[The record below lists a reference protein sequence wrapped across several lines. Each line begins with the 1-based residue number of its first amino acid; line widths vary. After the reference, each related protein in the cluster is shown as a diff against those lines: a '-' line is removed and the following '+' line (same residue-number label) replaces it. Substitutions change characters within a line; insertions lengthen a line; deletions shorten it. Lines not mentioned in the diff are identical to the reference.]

1 MKHRVA
7 FVFLSL
13 LSVGAVGRD
22 EYSASMASQA
32 DAKRGAALF
41 APCASCHGLDGAG
54 DAAGSTPRIAGQHYP
69 VLVKQL
75 SDFRAGKRRDFR
87 MDDPADRHHLAGP
100 QDIADVAAHVSRL
113 PFAGE
118 QGTGDGSRSTAGARL
133 FGARCASCH
142 GADGRGSAARLVPR
156 LAGQHYGYLVRQMYD
171 AVDAR
176 RPTLVAIHAR
186 KIQPLDYDQV
196 RGIADY
202 LSRVV
207 PPAPSPAP

>member
-1 MKHRVA
+1 MKCRFA
-7 FVFLSL
+7 FVFQTLISL
-13 LSVGAVGRD
+13 VAIAR
-22 EYSASMASQA
+22 EEFPASMASKP
-32 DAKRGAALF
+32 DAARGAVLYV
-41 APCASCHGLDGAG
+41 PCASCHGADGAG
-54 DAAGSTPRIAGQHYP
+54 VAAGSTPRIAGQHYP

-75 SDFRAGKRRDFR
+75 SDFRSGKRRDFR

-100 QDIADVAAHVSRL
+100 QDIADVAAHVSAL

-118 QGTGDGSRSTAGARL
+118 QGTGDGSRSTAGALL

-142 GADGRGSAARLVPR
+142 GADGRGNAARLVPR
-156 LAGQHYGYLVRQMYD
+156 LVGQHYGYLVRQMYD